1 VGQLV
6 KQLKLVAPVMK
17 WVESAA
23 KGKTPS
29 FR

>member
-6 KQLKLVAPVMK
+6 KPLKLVAPVMK

-29 FR
+29 FS